1 MRVVTLVGTPDRRDG
16 TWLRVTQFGA
26 WTADVG
32 SVAELERFFP
42 LSDLEPDDGSLAA
55 EAASGSAACAVSMLA
70 TAARRTH
77 PCLCPSYR
85 ERAPWRDGGRRSGRR
100 RHGHRR
106 ALAVAI
112 VIVGPVSGA
121 AVNPAQRSRR

>member
-1 MRVVTLVGTPDRRDG
+1 MPGSYRASGGWRVRVVTLVGTPDRRDG

-42 LSDLEPDDGSLAA
+42 LSDLEPDDGRLVAGA
-55 EAASGSAACAVSMLA
+55 RLGGRRG
-70 TAARRTH
+70 AARRPKGATRR
-77 PCLCPSYR
+77 PKGAS
-85 ERAPWRDGGRRSGRR
+85 RRSGRR
-100 RHGHRR
+100 RNAHRR

-112 VIVGPVSGA
+112 VIAGPVSGA
-121 AVNPAQRSRR
+121 GVNPARAG

>member
-1 MRVVTLVGTPDRRDG
+1 VRVVTLVGTPDRRDG

-42 LSDLEPDDGSLAA
+42 LSDLEPDDGRLAA
-55 EAASGSAACAVSMLA
+55 EARLGGRRALVGERGPGDMAPPSAASRCALRPTAAASDSTACAVAM

-77 PCLCPSYR
+77 PCLCPS
-85 ERAPWRDGGRRSGRR
+85 
-100 RHGHRR
+100 
-106 ALAVAI
+106 
-112 VIVGPVSGA
+112 
-121 AVNPAQRSRR
+121 